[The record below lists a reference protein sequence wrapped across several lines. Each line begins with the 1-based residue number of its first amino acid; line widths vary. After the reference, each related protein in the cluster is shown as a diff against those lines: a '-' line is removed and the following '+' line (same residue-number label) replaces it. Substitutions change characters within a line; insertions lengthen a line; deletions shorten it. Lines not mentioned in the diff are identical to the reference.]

1 MDDQAALPE
10 VPAAPRRKAWPL
22 ALLAIAFLSPF
33 VAAVVMR
40 FGGWQPGS
48 TRNFGE
54 LIQPPLPMA
63 EVSAHRADSGEPWI
77 FENTD
82 HHWSMLV
89 KLPEPCDAACDAR
102 LELVRNVGVSMG
114 RHRS

>member
-1 MDDQAALPE
+1 
-10 VPAAPRRKAWPL
+10 
-22 ALLAIAFLSPF
+22 
-33 VAAVVMR
+33 
-40 FGGWQPGS
+40 GGWQPGS

-102 LELVRNVGVSMG
+102 LELVRNVGVSMW
-114 RHRS
+114 RHRSRLSISQINGADIEGFHRLTHGGALPNALIDTTNAPEAW